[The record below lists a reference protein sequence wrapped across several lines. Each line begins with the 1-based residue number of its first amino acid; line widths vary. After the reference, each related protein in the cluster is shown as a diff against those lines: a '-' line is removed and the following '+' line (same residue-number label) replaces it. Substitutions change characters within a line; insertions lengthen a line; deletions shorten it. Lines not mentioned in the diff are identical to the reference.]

1 MATGSCFAWKKDRN
15 FQKVNAKG
23 VRALSAVVTERD
35 FFIRT
40 TTLGT
45 FRNNIKAY
53 PQLESF
59 DNRAQNEKKFPATR
73 EKDKDRGKVVE
84 GLLPLD
90 LPSR

>member
-73 EKDKDRGKVVE
+73 KTKRQRPWESSRGSTPIR
-84 GLLPLD
+84 LA
-90 LPSR
+90 

>member
-1 MATGSCFAWKKDRN
+1 MATGFMFCMEENRN

-23 VRALSAVVTERD
+23 VRALSALVTERD
-35 FFIRT
+35 FLMRT
-40 TTLGT
+40 TSLGT

-73 EKDKDRGKVVE
+73 KTKRQRPWESSGGSIPIRLV
-84 GLLPLD
+84 
-90 LPSR
+90 